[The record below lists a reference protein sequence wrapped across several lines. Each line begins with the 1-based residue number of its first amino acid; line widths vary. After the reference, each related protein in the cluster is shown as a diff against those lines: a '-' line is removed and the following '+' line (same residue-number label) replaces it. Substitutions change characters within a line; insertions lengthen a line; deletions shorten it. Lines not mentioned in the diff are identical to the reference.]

1 MGTPDKDVIV
11 EHIQEQRRHLESERD
26 KFTEAAVKLGREK
39 AALEVGYIMSYVS
52 MNVYH
57 RS

>member
-1 MGTPDKDVIV
+1 MGTPNKDVII

-39 AALEVGYIMSYVS
+39 AALEVCYIVTDVPT
-52 MNVYH
+52 NIHH
-57 RS
+57 RM

>member
-39 AALEVGYIMSYVS
+39 AALEVGHIMSYVS

>member
-1 MGTPDKDVIV
+1 MGTPDKDVII

-39 AALEVGYIMSYVS
+39 AALEVCYIVTCVPT
-52 MNVYH
+52 NVY
-57 RS
+57 RGM